1 MQTEDYCGN
10 KHAPFGLTKCEGATQ
25 LSQLLQRTPC
35 VSRRQPEDRQM
46 KPIFILSLLAPALGL
61 GLGGCDYSLS
71 RVNLVADG
79 DTSFMVTCAASVCG
93 QRADEI
99 CRAQGYSSYDILER
113 IKGDDLGEVGGI
125 LIQCKK

>member
-1 MQTEDYCGN
+1 MKTEDYCGTE
-10 KHAPFGLTKCEGATQ
+10 HAPFGLTKCEGAARF
-25 LSQLLQRTPC
+25 SQLFRRTPC
-35 VSRRQPEDRQM
+35 VGEGGQM
-46 KPIFILSLLAPALGL
+46 KLIFVLLLLTPALGL

-71 RVNLVADG
+71 RVNMVADG

-99 CRAQGYSSYDILER
+99 CRAQGYSSYEILER
-113 IKGDDLGEVGGI
+113 MKGDDLGEVGGI